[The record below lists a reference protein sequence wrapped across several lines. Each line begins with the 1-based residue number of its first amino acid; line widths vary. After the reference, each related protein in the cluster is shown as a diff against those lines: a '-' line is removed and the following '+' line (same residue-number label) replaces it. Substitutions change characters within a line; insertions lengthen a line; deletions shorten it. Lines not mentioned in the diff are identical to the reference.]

1 MKEIFDN
8 WKQFINEQ
16 EKISPEERLDAVM
29 RYVFDLNTASDD
41 KKWKK
46 VKKIASNFNLK
57 KATDSYRKKFYY
69 TFDSEDAE
77 NSFVRMIRQVDNKQL
92 PVDAELR
99 KAYKPDAS
107 DEEIRAQ
114 YRKIYL
120 PKIKKNY

>member
-16 EKISPEERLDAVM
+16 EKFSPEERLDAAM
-29 RYVFDLNTASDD
+29 RYAFGLNDASGD

-69 TFDSEDAE
+69 TFE
-77 NSFVRMIRQVDNKQL
+77 IHK
-92 PVDAELR
+92 
-99 KAYKPDAS
+99 KP
-107 DEEIRAQ
+107 
-114 YRKIYL
+114 
-120 PKIKKNY
+120 